1 MLLYGLWF
9 QWTQGEKAGA
19 GSSHTGNE
27 RTGGI
32 GRTGRSSSHAYR
44 DSAGGSTRGYIGSL
58 GITAAV
64 YDRDKTGKGHR
75 IEASLLGSALD
86 LQIEPIGYYL
96 NGGTL
101 TPRADTG
108 LSTRI
113 HQSPYGIYKT
123 ADKYITL
130 SLTSFENLEQAFTP
144 GALEGFSAKDQ
155 MDNRIEFDKVVC
167 RELLKRTTN
176 EWELIFEEL
185 GIWYAPVNE
194 YEDVVKDEQVVYNQC
209 FMTMNHPVAG
219 EVKVLGHANRYD
231 GQPVPLRRLPPE
243 LGENTIELLKEAGY
257 SDSQIQEMMKQGKAV
272 SPEKSR
278 TNKTG

>member
-1 MLLYGLWF
+1 
-9 QWTQGEKAGA
+9 
-19 GSSHTGNE
+19 
-27 RTGGI
+27 
-32 GRTGRSSSHAYR
+32 
-44 DSAGGSTRGYIGSL
+44 
-58 GITAAV
+58 
-64 YDRDKTGKGHR
+64 
-75 IEASLLGSALD
+75 
-86 LQIEPIGYYL
+86 
-96 NGGTL
+96 
-101 TPRADTG
+101 
-108 LSTRI
+108 
-113 HQSPYGIYKT
+113 
-123 ADKYITL
+123 
-130 SLTSFENLEQAFTP
+130 
-144 GALEGFSAKDQ
+144 

-272 SPEKSR
+272 SPEKAGQIKQDKAEGEFDYEEDCSIVDNSINSR
-278 TNKTG
+278 NAGSLRAG

>member
-1 MLLYGLWF
+1 MLWVTTYSMLNICVLY
-9 QWTQGEKAGA
+9 
-19 GSSHTGNE
+19 H
-27 RTGGI
+27 
-32 GRTGRSSSHAYR
+32 
-44 DSAGGSTRGYIGSL
+44 
-58 GITAAV
+58 
-64 YDRDKTGKGHR
+64 
-75 IEASLLGSALD
+75 
-86 LQIEPIGYYL
+86 
-96 NGGTL
+96 
-101 TPRADTG
+101 
-108 LSTRI
+108 
-113 HQSPYGIYKT
+113 
-123 ADKYITL
+123 
-130 SLTSFENLEQAFTP
+130 
-144 GALEGFSAKDQ
+144 
-155 MDNRIEFDKVVC
+155 EFDKVVC

-272 SPEKSR
+272 SPEK
-278 TNKTG
+278 KQDK